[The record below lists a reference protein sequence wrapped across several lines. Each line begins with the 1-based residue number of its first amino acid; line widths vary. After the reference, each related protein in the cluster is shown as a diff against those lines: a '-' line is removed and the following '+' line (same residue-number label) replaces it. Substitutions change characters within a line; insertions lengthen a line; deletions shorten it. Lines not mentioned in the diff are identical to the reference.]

1 MLQNTK
7 LFENLINVN
16 RSFAERLVNAIKK
29 IAANLRNFFK
39 ENPLEAKTEYGQAL
53 LEAMNKVENRVQ
65 ELWDEAVAQ
74 GIRAENKESGS
85 VKSKDRE
92 NYYDFSKSF
101 KEQIK
106 DFKNGVF
113 PKGDTLIVRDTPKV
127 FQKIGLNPLPMT
139 YTQSHLKEALANE
152 DGDHLGEIKLRQ
164 LPKALENPIAII
176 DSTSQPGR
184 LVAIIELPDDVRK
197 SIVAVEIDGM
207 GKINGNTIDSNAIVS
222 AHERLNAI
230 SKLLSSAFINQALG
244 NGGVYFWNK
253 EKATQLMDR
262 IGVQFPKVDINDGFV
277 KSISN
282 PDSNVKK
289 KIDDITLTKQFIR
302 WFGDWQNK
310 PKSAS
315 KVVDKDGKPQRIM

>member
-1 MLQNTK
+1 
-7 LFENLINVN
+7 
-16 RSFAERLVNAIKK
+16 
-29 IAANLRNFFK
+29 
-39 ENPLEAKTEYGQAL
+39 
-53 LEAMNKVENRVQ
+53 
-65 ELWDEAVAQ
+65 
-74 GIRAENKESGS
+74 
-85 VKSKDRE
+85 
-92 NYYDFSKSF
+92 
-101 KEQIK
+101 
-106 DFKNGVF
+106 
-113 PKGDTLIVRDTPKV
+113 
-127 FQKIGLNPLPMT
+127 MT

-253 EKATQLMDR
+253 EKATQLMNR

-289 KIDDITLTKQFIR
+289 KI
-302 WFGDWQNK
+302 
-310 PKSAS
+310 
-315 KVVDKDGKPQRIM
+315 